1 MLKSPTALERLA
13 EIDTVVFDKTGTL
26 TEPTLALEAD
36 GIDPAD
42 LHAAATLAAN
52 SRHPLARS
60 LVAAAGP
67 VAAAERVTEVP
78 GQGLIAPGVMEALET
93 TSRLG
98 SRAFCGIT
106 NAPAADGPELW
117 FTRPDHKPVR
127 FAFAERARPDAAET
141 LARLRA
147 LGLSIRL
154 ISGDHPAAVEKIAA
168 ALAIADWHAGCSPV
182 EKVRMVE
189 ALARQGH
196 RVLMVGD
203 GLNDS
208 PSLAAAHVSASPAS
222 GADISQTV
230 ADVVFPGNALSPVAT
245 IVLAARR
252 ARSVMRLNL
261 GLAIGYNMLMVPLAV
276 AGWVTPWLAA
286 AAMSGSSL
294 LVMANSFRAR
304 RV

>member
-1 MLKSPTALERLA
+1 
-13 EIDTVVFDKTGTL
+13 
-26 TEPTLALEAD
+26 
-36 GIDPAD
+36 
-42 LHAAATLAAN
+42 
-52 SRHPLARS
+52 
-60 LVAAAGP
+60 
-67 VAAAERVTEVP
+67 
-78 GQGLIAPGVMEALET
+78 
-93 TSRLG
+93 
-98 SRAFCGIT
+98 
-106 NAPAADGPELW
+106 
-117 FTRPDHKPVR
+117 
-127 FAFAERARPDAAET
+127 
-141 LARLRA
+141 
-147 LGLSIRL
+147 
-154 ISGDHPAAVEKIAA
+154 
-168 ALAIADWHAGCSPV
+168 
-182 EKVRMVE
+182 MVE

-196 RVLMVGD
+196 HVLMVGD